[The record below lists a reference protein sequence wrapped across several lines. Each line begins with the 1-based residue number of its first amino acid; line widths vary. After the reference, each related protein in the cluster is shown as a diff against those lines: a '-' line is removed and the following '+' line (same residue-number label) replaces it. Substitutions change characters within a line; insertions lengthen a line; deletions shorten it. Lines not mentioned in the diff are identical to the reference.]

1 MEKYFSRRDFL
12 KRTSIAGAGAALL
25 SNGAGAAFGKTP
37 PFPGKFQ
44 ESADSLSLYNVPTW
58 YRDAKFGIFIHWGV
72 FSVPAHKS
80 EWYPH
85 DMYDRKSPVF
95 DWHRQHWGPQSMFG
109 YKDFIPLFRA
119 EKWQPAEWVNLFK
132 TAGAKYIVPVGEH
145 HDGFPM
151 YDSHLTRWTARRM
164 GPHRDVVGELAR
176 EIRNE
181 NLKLGISSHR
191 GNNWFYFT
199 FEPDFDDS
207 NPRYS
212 GLYGKDHPPK
222 QPASQGFLQD
232 WYSRCVEIVDLYR
245 PDLVYF
251 DWKMNDPEFKPY
263 RMQWLA
269 YYYNMADHWGQEV
282 VCNYKYKAYP
292 AHAAVLDIERG
303 LENKIRE
310 LPWQTD
316 TSVSWKSWGYIE
328 DDSYKSASEI
338 IPEFVDI
345 VSKNG
350 NLLLNVG
357 PKADGTIPE
366 PAVKLF
372 HEIGQWM
379 DMNGEAIYGSRPWK
393 VFGEGPTS
401 IASGSFGEKHAKGLQ
416 YKPSDI
422 RFTTKNGAIYA
433 IMLAWPE
440 KQARIQAMGKNAK
453 NLQQQISNVEL
464 LGHEGKLTWHQEA
477 DALVIDVPGNK
488 PGDYAY
494 TFKVI
499 V

>member
-1 MEKYFSRRDFL
+1 
-12 KRTSIAGAGAALL
+12 
-25 SNGAGAAFGKTP
+25 
-37 PFPGKFQ
+37 
-44 ESADSLSLYNVPTW
+44 
-58 YRDAKFGIFIHWGV
+58 
-72 FSVPAHKS
+72 
-80 EWYPH
+80 
-85 DMYDRKSPVF
+85 
-95 DWHRQHWGPQSMFG
+95 
-109 YKDFIPLFRA
+109 
-119 EKWQPAEWVNLFK
+119 
-132 TAGAKYIVPVGEH
+132 
-145 HDGFPM
+145 
-151 YDSHLTRWTARRM
+151 
-164 GPHRDVVGELAR
+164 
-176 EIRNE
+176 
-181 NLKLGISSHR
+181 
-191 GNNWFYFT
+191 
-199 FEPDFDDS
+199 
-207 NPRYS
+207 
-212 GLYGKDHPPK
+212 
-222 QPASQGFLQD
+222 
-232 WYSRCVEIVDLYR
+232 
-245 PDLVYF
+245 
-251 DWKMNDPEFKPY
+251 
-263 RMQWLA
+263 
-269 YYYNMADHWGQEV
+269 
-282 VCNYKYKAYP
+282 YKAYP

-366 PAVKLF
+366 AAVELF
-372 HEIGQWM
+372 HDIGRWM

-393 VFGEGPTS
+393 VYGEGPTS

-422 RFTTKNGAIYA
+422 RFTTKDGAIYA

-464 LGHEGKLTWHQEA
+464 LGHEGRLTWHQEA

-494 TFKVI
+494 TFKVM